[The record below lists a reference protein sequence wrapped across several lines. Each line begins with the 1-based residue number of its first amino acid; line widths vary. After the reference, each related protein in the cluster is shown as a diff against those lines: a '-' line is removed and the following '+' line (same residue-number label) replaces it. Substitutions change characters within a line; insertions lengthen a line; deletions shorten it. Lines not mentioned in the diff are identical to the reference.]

1 MGFTVKLQACERLIL
16 FLERISF
23 NQLILRVHTGQMTV
37 TRLEQL
43 LVKSVRDEYD
53 YNLSQQLYVSSATWD
68 KIRHA
73 RENTLRMIHA
83 TASRLSPEAAATE
96 LANQLVKEV
105 ISSGKSPVQDA
116 IEVCGTPYT
125 VDTGSG
131 VGKVVQDC
139 VYQVYDQY
147 CSYTVQEWR
156 VVDTVSESGNIGQD
170 PSWPEIS
177 LAAGRREGSSRQET
191 YTIVFLSDGE
201 VYTYQTGSY
210 DLFRQAEPG
219 DEWSLE
225 INGLGQIVS
234 AQP

>member
-1 MGFTVKLQACERLIL
+1 MDPFFLDLLKSFLQSAFLLGAFLVAIWFYFRMASTRMPHPITQDKPDPSMGFTVKLQACERLIL

-73 RENTLRMIHA
+73 CENTLRMIHA

-116 IEVCGTPYT
+116 IDAVKKEIQPDY
-125 VDTGSG
+125 G
-131 VGKVVQDC
+131 V
-139 VYQVYDQY
+139 
-147 CSYTVQEWR
+147 
-156 VVDTVSESGNIGQD
+156 
-170 PSWPEIS
+170 
-177 LAAGRREGSSRQET
+177 
-191 YTIVFLSDGE
+191 
-201 VYTYQTGSY
+201 
-210 DLFRQAEPG
+210 
-219 DEWSLE
+219 
-225 INGLGQIVS
+225 
-234 AQP
+234 